1 MRKAQYGFGWDWGPR
16 LPTIGIWRPVELRRE
31 RVADAHAREL
41 LDARDRA
48 RGAGGGRR
56 RGRALRRRR
65 PAGRA
70 RSSCARRAA
79 ASRPRATVTL
89 RDGRG
94 DRLPRARGPAA
105 VVDARPRRA
114 RAARPAGDAE
124 HGRRGRRRARAPRRG
139 AHARARPAARPRRAR
154 HALLPLRAQRRR
166 HLRPRRELDPGGLVR
181 RRARVGALRAADRGR
196 GRREHEHAARL
207 GRRHLRAR
215 RLLRRVRPPRPA
227 RVAGL
232 HVLLR
237 DLPRGG
243 AGRGGRPR
251 GARAGRAAG
260 RASVPRAVVRQQR
273 EPVDPRHAVP
283 RPRRRPRAGRAV
295 LRRDPPARVRGA
307 RPAHAVLAGL
317 AVRRQRPQRARG
329 GRRAQLGGLAR
340 PVAAALRRPG
350 EQRPDA
356 RVGRLHPLRRGRGAL
371 HLRVR
376 RARRAR
382 PRDAAALDPRRPAVA
397 PQPGDGPPHE
407 GQPEEQD
414 RHAARVGHRRRRRPR
429 RVRRLLDDRPGRGA
443 EVRHRALPPPRAAL
457 LGHAGVA
464 AQRLLAGAELGAARL
479 PRVRQGGLLRGQA
492 RVRAGARLVQ
502 GRRRAVGDERHRR
515 AAPTDVARVR
525 LGDLRRRG
533 ARGRARFRSSVDAA
547 HQPLRRPLRARGR
560 ARPRT

>member
-1 MRKAQYGFGWDWGPR
+1 MEEREWWYRASFDDPGPAPGERLRLVFHGLDTYATVFLNGEEIGRHANMFREASFDVTELVRGENALAIRFDPPLQHAGERDPEQWSSTPAERVWMRKAQYGFGWDWGPR

-31 RVADAHAREL
+31 RIATLTRVNFSTLAIGREALVAVDVEAECFAGDCRLVASIEL
-41 LDARDRA
+41 RPA
-48 RGAGGGRR
+48 GRR
-56 RGRALRRRR
+56 RGGPRDGDA
-65 PAGRA
+65 
-70 RSSCARRAA
+70 ARR
-79 ASRPRATVTL
+79 
-89 RDGRG
+89 RG

-114 RAARPAGDAE
+114 GAARPARDAE
-124 HGRRGRRRARAPRRG
+124 QRRRGRRRARAPRRR

-166 HLRPRRELDPGGLVR
+166 HLRPRRELDPRRLVR
-181 RRARVGALRAADRGR
+181 RRARGGALRAADRGR

-215 RLLRRVRPPRPA
+215 RLLRRVRSPRPA

-243 AGRGGRPR
+243 DRRGGRPR
-251 GARAGRAAG
+251 GARAGRSAR

-295 LRRDPPARVRGA
+295 LRRDPPARLRGA

-329 GRRAQLGGLAR
+329 GRRPQLGGLAR
-340 PVAAALRRPG
+340 SGAPALRRPG
-350 EQRPDA
+350 EQRADS
-356 RVGRLHPLRRGRGAL
+356 RTGRLRPLRRGRGAL

-397 PQPGDGPPHE
+397 PQRGDGPPHE

-414 RHAARVGHRRRRRPR
+414 RHAARVRHRRRR
-429 RVRRLLDDRPGRGA
+429 A
-443 EVRHRALPPPRAAL
+443 
-457 LGHAGVA
+457 
-464 AQRLLAGAELGAARL
+464 
-479 PRVRQGGLLRGQA
+479 
-492 RVRAGARLVQ
+492 
-502 GRRRAVGDERHRR
+502 
-515 AAPTDVARVR
+515 TST
-525 LGDLRRRG
+525 
-533 ARGRARFRSSVDAA
+533 SSSTS
-547 HQPLRRPLRARGR
+547 R
-560 ARPRT
+560 